1 MSSLTQVT
9 DADFADTV
17 SGGPVLVD
25 FWATWCGPCEQQT
38 PVLETLSEEYGAD
51 LRIVQLEVDTNPETV
66 TRYNVGSIPLMILF
80 KDGEPV
86 HEMLGL
92 TPKIIIRKEIAPFL

>member
-9 DADFADTV
+9 DADFAGTV
-17 SGGPVLVD
+17 GSGPVLVD

-38 PVLETLSEEYGAD
+38 PVLEALSEEYGES

-66 TRYNVGSIPLMILF
+66 TEYNVGSIPLMILF

-92 TPKIIIRKEIAPFL
+92 TPKTIIRKEIAPFL

>member
-9 DADFADTV
+9 DADFAETV
-17 SGGPVLVD
+17 SEGPVLVD

-38 PVLETLSEEYGAD
+38 PVLEGLSDEYAGK

-66 TRYNVGSIPLMILF
+66 TEYNVGSIPLMILF
-80 KDGEPV
+80 KDGKPV
-86 HEMLGL
+86 HQMLGL
-92 TPKIIIRKEIAPFL
+92 TPKRIITKEIEPFV